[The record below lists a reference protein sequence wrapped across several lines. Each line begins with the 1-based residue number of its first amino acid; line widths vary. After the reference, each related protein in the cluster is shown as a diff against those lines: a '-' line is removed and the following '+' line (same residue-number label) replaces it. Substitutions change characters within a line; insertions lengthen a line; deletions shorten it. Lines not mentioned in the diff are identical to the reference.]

1 MSERPSSS
9 KLDNLGSY
17 LLVSLFFVVFAMLEF
32 ALVLLIKRNQAV
44 KVQNMNHDSRKT
56 SAYKSRSKIS
66 DVSMV
71 KVIVGCQDNGS
82 LPFLDNTKDPSHP
95 KQEARRRMW
104 KCLVLNDVRMSTD
117 NIDMIAFVLFI
128 ACYSLYNLFYWM

>member
-1 MSERPSSS
+1 
-9 KLDNLGSY
+9 
-17 LLVSLFFVVFAMLEF
+17 MLEF
-32 ALVLLIKRNQAV
+32 SLVLLIKRKQDV
-44 KVQNMNHDSRKT
+44 KAQNTIQRKK

-66 DVSMV
+66 DVTIV
-71 KVIVGCQDNGS
+71 KDVIGYQDNGI
-82 LPFLDNTKDPSHP
+82 LPFSDNTKDSSHP

-128 ACYSLYNLFYWM
+128 ACYSLYNLFYWI